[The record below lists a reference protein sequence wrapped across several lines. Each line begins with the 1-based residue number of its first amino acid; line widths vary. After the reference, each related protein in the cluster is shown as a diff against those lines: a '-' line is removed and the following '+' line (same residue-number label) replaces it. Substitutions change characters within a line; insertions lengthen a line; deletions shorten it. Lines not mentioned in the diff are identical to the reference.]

1 MEDVCTQ
8 VQTDAFILP
17 KSEFREIAQ
26 HSDDRVPIKAS
37 IQQMCGLNL

>member
-17 KSEFREIAQ
+17 KSEFRELL
-26 HSDDRVPIKAS
+26 S
-37 IQQMCGLNL
+37 IQMTESPNQS

>member
-17 KSEFREIAQ
+17 KSEFRELL
-26 HSDDRVPIKAS
+26 D
-37 IQQMCGLNL
+37 IQMTESQSKLVFNKCVA